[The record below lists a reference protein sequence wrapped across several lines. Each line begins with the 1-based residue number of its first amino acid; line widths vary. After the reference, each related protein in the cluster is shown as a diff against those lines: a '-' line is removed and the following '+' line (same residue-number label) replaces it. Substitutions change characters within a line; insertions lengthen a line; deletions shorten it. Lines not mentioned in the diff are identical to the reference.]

1 MNSDTLYVIERP
13 YQEVVDDIVTSI
25 VGGVVNEPI
34 IFDLKE
40 DLYPL
45 AKRASDVRG
54 ITGLLREDSEF
65 VPHTFQKLVD
75 FVFSPTDNAV
85 IWQKSKA
92 ATWPADE
99 TVFYVDY
106 FQPAGIGRS
115 PLSDINVGSV
125 TRTLSEA
132 IGREIATVYQQIKA
146 AYLSGFVDTATG
158 QSLDF
163 VVAILGVKRKT
174 GEFAAGTVTFSRNP
188 AAGEGNITIPE
199 GTVVSTKKGDASFV
213 TVELRTL
220 QRGQARID
228 VPVRATI
235 AGPEGNAASGAITTL
250 AQPILGIGSVTNFEA
265 TAQAA
270 SEETDE
276 QLRARAKAVIRG
288 AGKATIAAL
297 INAIGGQSAKLVEV
311 TDPNSAVSDPNGPP
325 GKRQPPGT
333 VALLVETEPEH
344 FSSVQG
350 AVEETRAAG
359 VLTMLV
365 ARYVFFKP
373 RIRVGLN
380 AAVAASGEAKLKG
393 EIIAAMQKYV
403 DGLTAGQP
411 ATGEELLKAI
421 GSVKEVNI
429 KKTKIVDV
437 IAQKSDL
444 GQTGPEPV
452 LDIVLNTVKEVLAPT
467 PGAAPPGPS
476 VFPEQALR
484 DALTD
489 ALFSAPSTV
498 PAIPRKTDRS
508 LVQGPSGQPA
518 TDAEIEAGTFQVSAT
533 PDGEQG
539 WVVLNAG
546 EDDLRLEQP

>member
-1 MNSDTLYVIERP
+1 LYVIERS

-34 IFDLKE
+34 VYDLKE

-45 AKRASDVRG
+45 ARRASEVRG
-54 ITGLLREDSEF
+54 ITGTIRKDGKL
-65 VPHTFQKLVD
+65 VPHSFLKLVD
-75 FVFSPTDNAV
+75 FVFSAADNAV
-85 IWQKSKA
+85 IWQQTKGVDS
-92 ATWPADE
+92 PADE

-106 FQPAGIGRS
+106 FQPAGVGRS

-163 VVAILGVKRKT
+163 VVAILGVRRRT
-174 GEFAAGTVTFSRNP
+174 GEFAAGTVTFFRNP

-228 VPVRATI
+228 VPVRAKI

-250 AQPILGIGSVTNFEA
+250 SQPILGIGSVTNFDA

-270 SEETDE
+270 AEETDE

-297 INAIGGQSAKLVEV
+297 INAIGGQSANLVEV
-311 TDPNSAVSDPNGPP
+311 TDPNSVVSDPNGPP

-333 VALLVETEPEH
+333 VALLIETEPEH
-344 FSSVQG
+344 FPSVRG

-373 RIRVGLN
+373 RIRVGLKGP
-380 AAVAASGEAKLKG
+380 VAGPGEAKLKA
-393 EIIAAMQKYV
+393 EIIAAMQKHV
-403 DGLTAGQP
+403 DGLTAGEP
-411 ATGEELLKAI
+411 ATGEKLLKAI
-421 GSVKEVNI
+421 ESVEEVDI

-444 GQTGPEPV
+444 GQAGPEPL
-452 LDIVLNTVKEVLAPT
+452 LDILLNTIKEVLAPT
-467 PGAAPPGPS
+467 PGATPPGPP

-518 TDAEIEAGTFQVSAT
+518 TDAEIEAGTFQVSAN
-533 PDGEQG
+533 PDGEKG
-539 WVVLNAG
+539 WVVLDAG

>member
-1 MNSDTLYVIERP
+1 MNADTLYVIERP

-34 IFDLKE
+34 IYDLKE

-54 ITGLLREDSEF
+54 ITGTIRKDGKL
-65 VPHTFQKLVD
+65 VPHAFLKLVD
-75 FVFSPTDNAV
+75 FVFSAADNAV
-85 IWQKSKA
+85 VWQQTKGADS
-92 ATWPADE
+92 PADE

-106 FQPAGIGRS
+106 FQPAGASRS

-132 IGREIATVYQQIKA
+132 IGREIATVYQQINA
-146 AYLSGFVDTATG
+146 AYLAGFVDTATG

-163 VVAILGVKRKT
+163 VVSILGIKRKT
-174 GEFAAGTVTFSRNP
+174 GEFAAGLVTFFRDP
-188 AAGEGNITIPE
+188 ATGDGNITIPE
-199 GTVVSTKKGDASFV
+199 GVGLTTKNGKISFV

-235 AGPEGNAASGAITTL
+235 AGPEGNTASGTITTL
-250 AQPILGIGSVTNFEA
+250 SQPILGIVSVTNFDA
-265 TAQAA
+265 TVQASA
-270 SEETDE
+270 AETDE
-276 QLRARAKAVIRG
+276 QLRARAKAVLRG

-297 INAIGGQSAKLVEV
+297 INAISGQSARLLE
-311 TDPNSAVSDPNGPP
+311 VSDPSSPP

-333 VALLVETEPEH
+333 VALSIETKPAD
-344 FSSVQG
+344 FPSVRG

-359 VLTMLV
+359 VLTVLV

-373 RIRVGLN
+373 RIRVGLKMP
-380 AAVAASGEAKLKG
+380 VAAAGESKLKG
-393 EIIAAMQKYV
+393 EIIAAMQATL

-411 ATGEELLKAI
+411 AKGEDLLKAI
-421 GSVKEVNI
+421 GTLKEVDI

-444 GQTGPEPV
+444 GQGPES
-452 LDIVLNTVKEVLAPT
+452 LLGIVLKTIKDVLAPT
-467 PGAAPPGPS
+467 DAAAPASPPPI
-476 VFPEQALR
+476 PEEALKN
-484 DALTD
+484 ALTA
-489 ALFSAPSTV
+489 ALFTAPSTV
-498 PAIPRKTDRS
+498 PNFPRKTDRS

-533 PDGEQG
+533 LDGEKG
-539 WVVLNAG
+539 WVVLDAS
-546 EDDLRLEQP
+546 EDDLRFESA

>member
-1 MNSDTLYVIERP
+1 MNADTLYVIERP

-34 IFDLKE
+34 VFDLKE

-54 ITGLLREDSEF
+54 ITGVVREESKF

-75 FVFSPTDNAV
+75 FAFSATDNAV
-85 IWQKSKA
+85 IWQKTKE

-106 FQPAGIGRS
+106 FQPAGASRS

-146 AYLSGFVDTATG
+146 AYLAGFVDTATG

-163 VVAILGVKRKT
+163 VVSILGVKRKT
-174 GEFAAGTVTFSRNP
+174 GDFAAGTVTFFRQSD
-188 AAGEGNITIPE
+188 AGEGNITIPE
-199 GTVVSTKKGDASFV
+199 GVVLSTKKGETSFV

-228 VPVRATI
+228 VPVRSRI
-235 AGPEGNAASGAITTL
+235 AGPDGNAASGAISAL
-250 AQPILGIGSVTNFEA
+250 SQPILGIGSVTNFEA

-270 SEETDE
+270 AEETDE
-276 QLRARAKAVIRG
+276 QLRARAKAILRG

-297 INAIGGQSAKLVEV
+297 INAISGQPAKLVEV
-311 TDPNSAVSDPNGPP
+311 ADPNSAVSDPNGPP
-325 GKRQPPGT
+325 GRRQAPGT
-333 VALLVETEPEH
+333 VALLIETEPEH
-344 FSSVQG
+344 FPSVRG

-359 VLTMLV
+359 VLTLLV

-373 RIRVGLN
+373 RIRVGLK
-380 AAVAASGEAKLKG
+380 AKVAASGEPKLKA
-393 EIIAAMQKYV
+393 EIIAAMQTYV
-403 DGLTAGQP
+403 DGLSAGQP
-411 ATGEELLKAI
+411 AKGEELLKAI
-421 GSVKEVNI
+421 SGVKEVNI
-429 KKTKIVDV
+429 TKTKIVDV

-444 GQTGPEPV
+444 GQAGPEPL
-452 LDIVLNTVKEVLAPT
+452 LDIVLNTIKEVLAPT
-467 PGAAPPGPS
+467 VGATPCPPL
-476 VFPEQALR
+476 PEQALR
-484 DALTD
+484 DALAA

-518 TDAEIEAGTFQVSAT
+518 TDSEIEAGTFQVSAT
-533 PDGEQG
+533 PDGEKG
-539 WVVLNAG
+539 WVVLDAS
-546 EDDLRLEQP
+546 EDDIRLDPP

>member
-1 MNSDTLYVIERP
+1 VNADTLYLIERP

-45 AKRASDVRG
+45 AKRAIDVRG
-54 ITGLLREDSEF
+54 ITGSVREEGKF

-75 FVFSPTDNAV
+75 YAFSGPDNAI
-85 IWQKSKA
+85 IWQKSKDA
-92 ATWPADE
+92 IWPADE

-106 FQPAGIGRS
+106 FQPAGASRS

-132 IGREIATVYQQIKA
+132 IGREISTVYQQINA
-146 AYLSGFVDTATG
+146 AYLTGFVDTATG

-163 VVAILGVKRKT
+163 VVSILGIKRKT
-174 GEFAAGTVTFSRNP
+174 GEFAAGLVTFFRDP
-188 AAGEGNITIPE
+188 AAGDGNITIPE
-199 GTVVSTKKGDASFV
+199 GVGLTTKNGKISFV

-228 VPVRATI
+228 VPVRATT
-235 AGPEGNAASGAITTL
+235 AGPEGNAASGTITTL
-250 AQPILGIGSVTNFEA
+250 SQPILGIGSVTNFEA
-265 TAQAA
+265 TVQAA
-270 SEETDE
+270 AAETDD
-276 QLRARAKAVIRG
+276 QLRARAKSVLRG

-297 INAIGGQSAKLVEV
+297 TNAIGGQSAKLLE
-311 TDPNSAVSDPNGPP
+311 VSDPNGPP

-333 VALLVETEPEH
+333 VALSIETEPEH
-344 FSSVQG
+344 FPSVRG

-359 VLTMLV
+359 VLTLLV
-365 ARYVFFKP
+365 ARYIFFRP
-373 RIRVGLN
+373 RIRVGLKMP
-380 AAVAASGEAKLKG
+380 VAAAGESKLKA
-393 EIIAAMQKYV
+393 EIIAAMQTSV
-403 DGLTAGQP
+403 DKLTAGDP

-421 GSVKEVNI
+421 GTVKEVDI

-444 GQTGPEPV
+444 GHGPES
-452 LDIVLNTVKEVLAPT
+452 LLGIVLKTVKDVLAPT
-467 PGAAPPGPS
+467 NATAPASPPAI
-476 VFPEQALR
+476 PEEALKN
-484 DALTD
+484 ALTA
-489 ALFSAPSTV
+489 ALFTAPSTV
-498 PAIPRKTDRS
+498 PNFPRKTDRS

-518 TDAEIEAGTFQVSAT
+518 TDAEIEAGTFEVSAT
-533 PDGEQG
+533 LDGEKG
-539 WVVLNAG
+539 WVVLDAS
-546 EDDLRLEQP
+546 EDDLRFESA